1 MRTSEQLKGYLRNL
15 AKEKNISAQ
24 ELLQIFMF
32 ERLIERLS
40 LSEYRNHIVLKG
52 GLLVASLIGIDER
65 TTMDMDTTIVGYPVT
80 DESMERLI
88 EDIIKVELDDGIQFE
103 FLGLNPIR
111 KNDDYSNYTIKL
123 EATYQEIRVPL
134 KIDVTTGDAITPRE
148 IAYDYYLS
156 FEGRTVSIY
165 SYPIETV
172 LAEKLETILSRNVT
186 NTRARD
192 FYDIYLLYN
201 TQWEKV
207 DISDLKE
214 ALIAT
219 GTNRDS
225 LDEIDAYSEIM
236 EDISTSRTIITSWER
251 YQSENA
257 YAREIELKNILIVI
271 SNILELL
278 NLDDK

>member
-65 TTMDMDTTIVGYPVT
+65 TTMDMDTTIVRYPVT
-80 DESMERLI
+80 EESMETLI

-123 EATYQEIRVPL
+123 EATYEEIRVPL

-214 ALIAT
+214 ALIST

>member
-65 TTMDMDTTIVGYPVT
+65 STMDMDTTIVGYPVT
-80 DESMERLI
+80 DESMETLI

-225 LDEIDAYSEIM
+225 LDEIDANSEIM

>member
-80 DESMERLI
+80 EESMETLI

>member
-1 MRTSEQLKGYLRNL
+1 M
-15 AKEKNISAQ
+15 
-24 ELLQIFMF
+24 
-32 ERLIERLS
+32 
-40 LSEYRNHIVLKG
+40 
-52 GLLVASLIGIDER
+52 
-65 TTMDMDTTIVGYPVT
+65 TIT
-80 DESMERLI
+80 
-88 EDIIKVELDDGIQFE
+88 K
-103 FLGLNPIR
+103 
-111 KNDDYSNYTIKL
+111 NYTIKL

-251 YQSENA
+251 YRVKMHMHE
-257 YAREIELKNILIVI
+257 K
-271 SNILELL
+271 
-278 NLDDK
+278 